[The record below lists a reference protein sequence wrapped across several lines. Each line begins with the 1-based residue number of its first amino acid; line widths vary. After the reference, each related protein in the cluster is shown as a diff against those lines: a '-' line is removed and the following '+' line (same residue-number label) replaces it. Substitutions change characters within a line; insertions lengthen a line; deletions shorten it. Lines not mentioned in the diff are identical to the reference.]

1 MHLSDINMVK
11 GFSRLFDKAQ
21 STEITNQEQAYLLKE
36 YEDSRSVSA
45 ILQETQNATDEMSS
59 LLAQFMTRN
68 RYERRKKSEIEKN
81 ESFLDE
87 VSDSEDGKFTDI
99 KRNGNLDIIYFLQK
113 IRQLFPDDSDL
124 ILVLREL
131 LGKKELEKAEKEKIK
146 EFLQEIERKADPKD
160 IKGAINCAL
169 KAKVYSKKLKTNPRF
184 LRRSYRGFIQNSK
197 PVTLY
202 YLDWVGM
209 YGFEHRQLVL
219 EYIEASLIDDIHSL
233 DPSCSSTEFGN
244 LLSSLTRLKKLQS
257 IENAFFLH
265 LLKNE
270 VAKKLNINQQDWL
283 VLLISVISDS
293 YDFKSLLKDVLTEK
307 IDSLDIT
314 NLAQL
319 VQLIYRL
326 CSSLPNEIFMSKDSG
341 EGMLRQIIELQNQL
355 SSLEEQAN
363 RGLKIDRQTINSLL
377 TD

>member
-11 GFSRLFDKAQ
+11 GFSRLFDKTQ
-21 STEITNQEQAYLLKE
+21 STETINHEQDLLLDE
-36 YEDSRSVSA
+36 YESSRSISA

-59 LLAQFMTRN
+59 LLSQFMTRN
-68 RYERRKKSEIEKN
+68 RYERRKNSEIERN

-87 VSDSEDGKFTDI
+87 VSDSSDGKFTDV
-99 KRNGNLDIIYFLQK
+99 KRNNNSDIAYFLQK

-124 ILVLREL
+124 VLVLREL
-131 LGKKELEKAEKEKIK
+131 LGKKDLEKAEKEKIQ
-146 EFLQEIERKADPKD
+146 EFLREIESKVAPKD
-160 IKGAINCAL
+160 IRGAINCAL
-169 KAKVYSKKLKTNPRF
+169 KAKVYSKKLKTNPKF

-197 PVTLY
+197 PIALY

-209 YGFEHRQLVL
+209 YGFDHRQLVL

-233 DPSCSSTEFGN
+233 DPSCSSTEFGDLLAN
-244 LLSSLTRLKKLQS
+244 LTSLKKLQS
-257 IENAFFLH
+257 IENAFFSQ
-265 LLKNE
+265 LLKDT
-270 VAKKLNINQQDWL
+270 VAAKLNINQQDWL

-293 YDFKSLLKDVLTEK
+293 YNFTLILKDVLSEK

-314 NLAQL
+314 SLARL

-326 CSSLPNEIFMSKDSG
+326 CVSLPHEIFTSEDSG
-341 EGMLRQIIELQNQL
+341 EGMLKQILELQNKL

-363 RGLKIDRQTINSLL
+363 RGLSIDRETINSLL
-377 TD
+377 AD